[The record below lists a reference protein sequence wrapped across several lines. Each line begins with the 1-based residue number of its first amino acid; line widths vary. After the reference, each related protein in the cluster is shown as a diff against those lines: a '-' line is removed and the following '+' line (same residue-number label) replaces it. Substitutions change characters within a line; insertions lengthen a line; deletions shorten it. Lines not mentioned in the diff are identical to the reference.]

1 MIIRAEDWQP
11 RILGLVRVVAGLLF
25 LEHGLSK
32 LFGFPHDPRFYHMTL
47 LSLLGIAGVLET
59 AGGLLITI
67 GLLTRPVAFILSGQ
81 MAVAYF
87 VVHAPNAPFP
97 MLNGGDAA
105 ILFCFL
111 FLYLS
116 VAGGGAWSLD
126 RLRQH

>member
-32 LFGFPHDPRFYHMTL
+32 LFGFQHDPRFDHMTL

-59 AGGLLITI
+59 AGVLLITI

>member
-1 MIIRAEDWQP
+1 MAMFAEGWQP
-11 RILGLVRVVAGLLF
+11 RILGLVRIVAGLLY

-32 LFGFPHDPRFYHMTL
+32 LIGFPHDPRFDHLAL

-59 AGGLLITI
+59 IGGLLITV

-87 VVHAPNAPFP
+87 LVHAPNALFP

-126 RLRQH
+126 RFRER

>member
-1 MIIRAEDWQP
+1 MTTLADEWRP
-11 RILGLVRVVAGLLF
+11 RVRGLVRIVAGLLY

-32 LFGFPHDPRFYHMTL
+32 LIGFPHDPRFDHMTL